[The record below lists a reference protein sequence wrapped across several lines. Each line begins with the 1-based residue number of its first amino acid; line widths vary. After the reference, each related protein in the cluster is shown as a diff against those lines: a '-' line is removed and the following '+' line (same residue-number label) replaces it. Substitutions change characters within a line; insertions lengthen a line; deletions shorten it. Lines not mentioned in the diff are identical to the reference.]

1 MLRITNSRTSVRYL
15 LNDKPLYPLNLMK
28 LNARTCQGN
37 PTTRKRQTYKQTTKG
52 LTSIRMLVSLTRLF
66 QPLWSKTATTRSP
79 NATIPPYPKLSTRTV
94 YRRFLAHETQ
104 FFRQSNGPGI
114 NEKGQKRSLKYILR
128 HAHREVMYEGLFE
141 LLVG

>member
-66 QPLWSKTATTRSP
+66 QPLVEDGNDKVTKRDNTTLTQTVYKDS
-79 NATIPPYPKLSTRTV
+79 IPPVFGTRNTI
-94 YRRFLAHETQ
+94 FLAIQ
-104 FFRQSNGPGI
+104 WPSN
-114 NEKGQKRSLKYILR
+114 KRERSKAIS
-128 HAHREVMYEGLFE
+128 
-141 LLVG
+141 